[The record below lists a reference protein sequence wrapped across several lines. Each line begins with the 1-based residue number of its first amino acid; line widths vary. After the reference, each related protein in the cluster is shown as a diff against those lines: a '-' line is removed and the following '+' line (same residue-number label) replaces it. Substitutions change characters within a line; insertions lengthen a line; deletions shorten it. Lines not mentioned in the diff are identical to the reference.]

1 MMKTPTGKYYDIVKA
16 TVEQDSDATW
26 RLVIEYMP
34 YIIKTCT
41 EPETGYVNED
51 IVSDIVA
58 KLPHRIQNFTI
69 QN

>member
-16 TVEQDSDATW
+16 TVNQDSDAAW
-26 RLVIEYMP
+26 RLIIEYMP
-34 YIIKTCT
+34 YIIKVSTDV
-41 EPETGYVNED
+41 ETGYVNED
-51 IVSDIVA
+51 TVSDIVA